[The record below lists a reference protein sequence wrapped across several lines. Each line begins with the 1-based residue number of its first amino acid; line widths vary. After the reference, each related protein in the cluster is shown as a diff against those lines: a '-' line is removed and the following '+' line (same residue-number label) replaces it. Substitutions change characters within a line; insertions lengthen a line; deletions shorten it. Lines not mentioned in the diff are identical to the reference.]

1 MYNLVWQ
8 SVMCRPGKL
17 LILLIRRIRCCAQPL
32 RPPDD
37 IRPLGKTRRREQANL
52 GRAFA
57 LPPSAHPQA
66 SHPDCRSVLTLIVAP
81 HLSPAGQITPAAS
94 SSKPVTFGMGK
105 TQECRIRETLAA
117 TLPHCSWRPRFRGLI
132 GAKEVIG

>member
-81 HLSPAGQITPAAS
+81 HPTSPPTQVDPAVTAAENAARILGVRLVVLPVSTEGEIEAAFANFAG
-94 SSKPVTFGMGK
+94 
-105 TQECRIRETLAA
+105 R
-117 TLPHCSWRPRFRGLI
+117 
-132 GAKEVIG
+132 